1 MGSNFRVLPKYVTLE
16 KLILLLLVVF
26 SYAGLQAQVFQ
37 KLTVTNDL
45 NIDRSEVIAIQRSLL
60 HSTVKKHAKKALRI
74 KREGTDRYL
83 PTQWYDSDFDGVE
96 DQVLM
101 HVSIPAGS
109 ILSYDIVLDSTR
121 GPSNSMLK
129 TAVFKHKGYIYWEN
143 ETVVF
148 RTPEY
153 STSKPAAFEFGIKPS
168 AQALESQR
176 KKFKN
181 KELPFQSLLTDVS
194 RSLGLGAT
202 TIMNKGSLEY
212 AEKIEK
218 LEVLADGPLRTV
230 FLLYYPTWGSQKI
243 GEIKRISIDKSA
255 LFTYVDVF
263 MTEAS
268 KALGYAIVA
277 EGTRSEPK
285 LTIDSRYY
293 HLQTRKGEQELVQTV
308 FFPYDNPKEVQTFNA
323 DPSFGTHT
331 LFSYKPK
338 DRFTFAVAYQLIP
351 KTSAAAFKEWEQT
364 VKNFELCRSNPL
376 KVALKLPR
384 E

>member
-1 MGSNFRVLPKYVTLE
+1 MGSNFRILPKHITLE
-16 KLILLLLVVF
+16 KLILLLFVVF
-26 SYAGLQAQVFQ
+26 SSTHLQAQVFQ
-37 KLTVTNDL
+37 KVTVTNDL

-60 HSTVKKHAKKALRI
+60 HTTVKKHAKKAFRI
-74 KREGTDRYL
+74 KREGTDSYL

-96 DQVLM
+96 DQVLL
-101 HVSIPAGS
+101 HVNIPAGS

-121 GPSNSMLK
+121 GASSSMVK
-129 TAVFKHKGYIYWEN
+129 TAVFKHNGQIYWEN
-143 ETVVF
+143 ESVVF
-148 RTPEY
+148 RTPER
-153 STSKPAAFEFGIKPS
+153 SKSKPSAFDFGIKPS
-168 AQALESQR
+168 AQALESQL
-176 KKFKN
+176 KKYKN
-181 KELPFQSLLTDVS
+181 KELPFQSLVSDVS
-194 RSLGLGAT
+194 HSLGLGAT
-202 TIMNKGSLEY
+202 AVLKDNVLEF

-218 LEVLADGPLRTV
+218 LEILAAGPIRTV

-255 LFTYVDVF
+255 LFISVDVF
-263 MTEAS
+263 MTQPS
-268 KALGYAIVA
+268 KALGYSIVA
-277 EGTRSEPK
+277 EGVLSQAK
-285 LTIDSRYY
+285 LTTDSRYY

-308 FFPYDNPKEVQTFNA
+308 FFPYENPKDVQTFSA
-323 DPSFGTHT
+323 DPALGTHT